1 MLLQNAL
8 AAPLRRDG
16 IIDLYEL
23 CGEDETQMNR
33 NERIRIDNLKACFPR
48 HMMELAGA
56 FDPDDNIET
65 LLYGLADRPLLVKCY
80 DCCKH

>member
-33 NERIRIDNLKACFPR
+33 NYIIRIDNLKACFPR
-48 HMMELAGA
+48 NMIELASA
-56 FDPDDNIET
+56 FDPDDNDVSGGNKVGITHSMAMAE
-65 LLYGLADRPLLVKCY
+65 LLNN
-80 DCCKH
+80 